1 MSENEIA
8 VGAIAEIA
16 DGDYRIFA
24 IDEETEVGIF
34 RIGDR
39 VVAYENV
46 CPHAGGPVCQG
57 RIFNRVEE
65 LLTPDM
71 KSLGLRYS
79 TRRNIV
85 CPWHG
90 YEFDIETGCHPG
102 DRSVQLTPLN
112 VEVRDGQIYVTLPN

>member
-1 MSENEIA
+1 MDEIA
-8 VGAIAEIA
+8 VGAFNDLA

-24 IDEETEVGIF
+24 IEATEVGIF

-39 VVAYENV
+39 IVGYENV

-65 LLTPDM
+65 LLTPEK

-102 DRSVQLTPLN
+102 DRSIQLKP
-112 VEVRDGQIYVTLPN
+112 VKIDVRDGQIFVRLAS